1 MSLNPFA
8 PEWRSGMLYNDK
20 IAALVAKANDPAVWG
35 DNVPTLP
42 IVEDLTYEEALAAV
56 QLHPGT
62 IQMVPVKHRD
72 YALCFTALKTASKE
86 VIEQY
91 NCNGENFPL
100 YHVPLEHRDEALCLA
115 AAAWCNRALWF
126 WPRAMRTK
134 AMYVKAARLNPS
146 TLKTMESPLCD
157 DPEVIDAAAAKI
169 VADTNCTAGCARM
182 VAETIPLSHKPSIT
196 SFATTAFE

>member
-8 PEWRSGMLYNDK
+8 PEWRSGMLYTDK
-20 IAALVAKANDPAVWG
+20 IAALVAKANDPDVWG
-35 DNVPTLP
+35 AVPTLP

-62 IQMVPVKHRD
+62 IQMVSVKHRD

-91 NCNGENFPL
+91 NINGENFPL

-169 VADTNCTAGCARM
+169 VADTGCTSGCAK
-182 VAETIPLSHKPSIT
+182 TIPLSHKPNIT
-196 SFATTAFE
+196 SFATAFE